1 MANTSKET
9 EVDQPVA
16 PEIKDKVA
24 KEPKNT
30 DKTAVQ
36 DFTEKAAKEEKS
48 FNATKRLSVTVTE
61 NIGDYV
67 VGRAYTMGEFLFES
81 LSAKYP
87 GKFVK
92 GSEDDPYSEMRKK
105 ATEIKK

>member
-1 MANTSKET
+1 MENTNKGPEVNPEVSPEVKEKT
-9 EVDQPVA
+9 
-16 PEIKDKVA
+16 A
-24 KEPKNT
+24 KKAKTAE
-30 DKTAVQ
+30 KTAVQ
-36 DFTEKAAKEEKS
+36 DFSEKAAAEEKS
-48 FNATKRLSVTVTE
+48 FNATKKLSVTVTE

-67 VGRAYTMGEFLFES
+67 VGKAYTMGEFLFES

>member
-1 MANTSKET
+1 MAEKKLPET
-9 EVDQPVA
+9 VE
-16 PEIKDKVA
+16 KL
-24 KEPKNT
+24 
-30 DKTAVQ
+30 AVQ
-36 DFTEKAAKEEKS
+36 ELTEKAGQEEKT
-48 FNATKRLSVTVTE
+48 FNATKKISVTVTE
-61 NIGDYV
+61 NVGDYV
-67 VGRAYTMGEFLFES
+67 TGKAYTMGEFLFES